1 MTKAFT
7 SLQDLERE
15 HEDNIARLK
24 RERADLERRLVNN
37 KLELNRVES
46 DLIITHAK
54 RLGILP

>member
-7 SLQDLERE
+7 TLQDLERE

-24 RERADLERRLVNN
+24 RERADLERRLVSN
-37 KLELNRVES
+37 KLELNRIEG

>member
-7 SLQDLERE
+7 TLQDLERE

-37 KLELNRVES
+37 KLELNRVEG